1 MSSAGTTLGTV
12 AAVALAASGFSVAT
26 GAGEPARAF
35 PWPNGAKAAVA
46 LTYDDGLDVHL
57 DNVAPDLDSAGLKG
71 TFYLPGHSESLGRRL
86 PEWRALA
93 LRGHELG
100 NHALFHPCL
109 RNPPAGG
116 DRSWVRPEYALE
128 GYTVRRIVDEVAVM
142 NTLLL
147 ALDGQSERTFAYNC
161 TDTTAGGVSY
171 VDAMRP
177 LFLAARAGE
186 DRVVTDVYGL
196 DPMLVPSWAVE
207 GASGEEMIAFVEKA
221 VAAGGLAVFQFHGV
235 GGAYIAVSRDA
246 HRALVGWLAAHRD
259 LVWTDTFRN
268 VMAYVIATRRPTS
281 LPPPPGEQET
291 PSMRSLSKEVP
302 P

>member
-1 MSSAGTTLGTV
+1 MSTSRTTRV
-12 AAVALAASGFSVAT
+12 AVAGVALVISGLLGEA
-26 GAGEPARAF
+26 GADGPAHAF

-71 TFYLPGHSESLGRRL
+71 TFYIMGHSESLARRL

-109 RNPPAGG
+109 RNPPGGG

-128 GYTVRRIVDEVAVM
+128 GYTVQRIVDEVTVM
-142 NTLLL
+142 NILLL

-161 TDTTAGGVSY
+161 TDTTAGGESY
-171 VDAMRP
+171 VDAIRP
-177 LFLAARAGE
+177 LILAARAGG
-186 DRVVTDVYGL
+186 DRIVTDVYAL
-196 DPMLVPSWAVE
+196 DPLLVPSWAVE
-207 GASGEEMIAFVEKA
+207 GASGEEMIAFVRKA

-235 GGAYIAVSRDA
+235 GGGYIAVSRDA

-268 VMAYVIATRRPTS
+268 VMAHVIAIQSREKRAAATPRP
-281 LPPPPGEQET
+281 
-291 PSMRSLSKEVP
+291 
-302 P
+302 

>member
-1 MSSAGTTLGTV
+1 MSSAGTTRV
-12 AAVALAASGFSVAT
+12 IALAAALVASDLSVAA
-26 GAGEPARAF
+26 GAGERARAF

-57 DNVAPDLDSAGLKG
+57 DNVAPDLDAVRLKG
-71 TFYLPGHSESLGRRL
+71 TFYLPGHSESLARRL

-109 RNPPAGG
+109 RNPPGGG

-128 GYTVRRIVDEVAVM
+128 GYTVERIVDEVTVM

-147 ALDGQSERTFAYNC
+147 ALDGRRERTFAYNC

-171 VDAMRP
+171 VDAIRP

-207 GASGEEMIAFVEKA
+207 GASGEEMIAFVRKA
-221 VAAGGLAVFQFHGV
+221 LAAGGLAVFQFHGV

-259 LVWTDTFRN
+259 LVWTDTFGN
-268 VMAYVIATRRPTS
+268 VMAYVIATRGHTNTAPA
-281 LPPPPGEQET
+281 PPAP
-291 PSMRSLSKEVP
+291 
-302 P
+302 

>member
-1 MSSAGTTLGTV
+1 MSSAVRTRVATV
-12 AAVALAASGFSVAT
+12 VVALVASGLLGVA
-26 GAGEPARAF
+26 GADERADPF
-35 PWPNGAKAAVA
+35 PWPSGARAAVA

-71 TFYLPGHSESLGRRL
+71 TFYLPGHSESLARRL

-109 RNPPAGG
+109 RNPPEGG

-128 GYTVRRIVDEVAVM
+128 GYTVPRIVDEVTVM

-147 ALDGQSERTFAYNC
+147 ALDAQSERTFAYNC

-177 LFLAARAGE
+177 LFLAARVGG
-186 DRVVTDVYGL
+186 DRVATDVYAL

-221 VAAGGLAVFQFHGV
+221 MAAGGLAVFQFHGV
-235 GGAYIAVSRDA
+235 GGGYIAVSRDA

-259 LVWTDTFRN
+259 LVWTDTFRR
-268 VMAYVIATRRPTS
+268 VMAYVIAARERSTRAPASPRP
-281 LPPPPGEQET
+281 
-291 PSMRSLSKEVP
+291 
-302 P
+302 